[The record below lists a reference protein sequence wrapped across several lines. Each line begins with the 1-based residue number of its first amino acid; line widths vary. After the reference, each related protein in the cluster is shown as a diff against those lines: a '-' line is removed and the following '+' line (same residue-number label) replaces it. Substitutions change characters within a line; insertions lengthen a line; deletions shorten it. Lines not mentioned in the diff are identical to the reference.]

1 MRAVLIDE
9 FGGRDKLRVADV
21 PEPRLLPDGVRI
33 SIRAAGV
40 NPVDWKTREGRQQP
54 RFPHV
59 FPLILGWDAAGVVE
73 EVGPAVTR
81 VQPGDEVFAYCR
93 KHFIGEGT
101 YCEQVVVPQEFV
113 AAKPASLDWAEAAA
127 VPLAALTA
135 WQCLTERLQLAE
147 GETVLVHAAAGGV
160 GHFAAQMAVALGA
173 RAIGTASARNE
184 EFVRGL
190 GAEFVDYRDGELP
203 GRVDAALDPLGGE
216 ALERTLRLADRVV
229 SIVQPAGAGGAQLS
243 GRASS
248 APPTTLPASGGHLYH
263 YVRPDG
269 VQLEGVARLVDEGLL
284 RPHVERAFP
293 LEEAAA
299 AHELLEDGHVRGK
312 LVLTI

>member
-1 MRAVLIDE
+1 VRAVVIDE
-9 FGGRDKLRVADV
+9 FGGRDRLRAADV

-33 SIRAAGV
+33 EIRAAGV
-40 NPVDWKTREGRQQP
+40 NPVDWKTREGRQEP

-59 FPLILGWDAAGVVE
+59 FPLVLGWDAAGVVA

-81 VQPGDEVFAYCR
+81 VRPGDEVFVYCR

-113 AAKPASLDWAEAAA
+113 ARKPESLDWVEAAA

-135 WQCLTERLQLAE
+135 WQCLTERLELAA
-147 GETVLVHAAAGGV
+147 GETVLVQAAAGGV
-160 GHFAAQMAVALGA
+160 GHFAVQIAVALGA
-173 RAIGTASARNE
+173 RAVGTASARNE

-190 GAEFVDYRDGELP
+190 GAEFVDYGEGRLP
-203 GRVDAALDPLGGE
+203 EGADAALDVLGGE
-216 ALERTLRLADRVV
+216 ALAATGAAAGRVV
-229 SIVQPAGAGGAQLS
+229 SIAQPGE
-243 GRASS
+243 
-248 APPTTLPASGGHLYH
+248 GHLYH

-269 VQLEGVARLVDEGLL
+269 SQLDGIARLVDEGRL
-284 RPHVERAFP
+284 RPHVQETFP
-293 LEEAAA
+293 LEDAAA
-299 AHELLEDGHVRGK
+299 AHEVLEGGHVRGK

>member
-1 MRAVLIDE
+1 MRAVLIEE
-9 FGGRDKLRVADV
+9 FGGRDKLRVAEV

-59 FPLILGWDAAGVVE
+59 FPVILGWDAAGVVE

-135 WQCLTERLQLAE
+135 WQCLTERLQLAG

-190 GAEFVDYRDGELP
+190 GAEFVDYRDGEPP

-229 SIVQPAGAGGAQLS
+229 SIVQPGE
-243 GRASS
+243 
-248 APPTTLPASGGHLYH
+248 GHLYH

-269 VQLEGVARLVDEGLL
+269 VQLEGIARMVDDGLL

>member
-1 MRAVLIDE
+1 MRAVAIDE
-9 FGGRDKLRVADV
+9 FGGREKLRVADV

-33 SIRAAGV
+33 AIRAVGV
-40 NPVDWKTREGRQQP
+40 NPVDWKTREGRQAP

-59 FPLILGWDAAGVVE
+59 FPVVLGWDAAGVVE

-81 VQPGDEVFAYCR
+81 VRPGDEVYAYCR

-113 AAKPASLDWAEAAA
+113 AAKPASLSWEEAGA

-135 WQCLTERLQLAE
+135 WQCLTERLALQE

-160 GHFAAQMAVALGA
+160 GHFAVQIAVALGA
-173 RAIGTASARNE
+173 RVVGTASAANE

-190 GAEFVDYRDGELP
+190 GAEFVDYRTGPLP
-203 GRVDAALDPLGGE
+203 DSMDAALDPIGGE
-216 ALERTLRLADRVV
+216 TLAQTTRLAGRVV
-229 SIVQPAGAGGAQLS
+229 SIVEPGE
-243 GRASS
+243 
-248 APPTTLPASGGHLYH
+248 GHDYH

-269 VQLEGVARLVDEGLL
+269 AQLEALARLIEDGHI
-284 RPHVERAFP
+284 RPHVQQVFP
-293 LEEAAA
+293 LGEAAT
-299 AHELLEDGHVRGK
+299 AHELLEAGHVRGK
-312 LVLTI
+312 LVLTL